1 MGDSKTIAGMDYQF
15 AEHIKTLE
23 KYGDTLNLIPDKHRM
38 MMKFLGPMYD
48 QYIKLNFSLQSV
60 KKAFGG
66 MGKDGKKAT
75 EDVAKG
81 AAKTDKTLGGMV
93 KSVGLLGL
101 TFGPLVAVLGAT
113 KGLFGGILMGVMPL
127 IGIMFGLMAAVMLLV
142 AIFDQGGGSL
152 RAWLTDLP
160 LVGDAFG
167 GVQAGVDKVKGALG
181 GIDWEA
187 TKSSVGGVKD
197 AATSAFGPAWD
208 ALVSGL
214 GNTLELQKERIIG
227 IWNSLKENV
236 SLPEFNAEEFFGAIG
251 DALTTAVEVFFE
263 LYNAIYDAVFIF
275 LEAIIEAGVVQAFVD
290 GWIAIYDGFMLG
302 WELIMG
308 AFGDG
313 EGTVGDIIAFVM
325 DLWKMLIDFLQT
337 SGVFGFIGDLMR
349 FVGELIGFI
358 FVVVAAVIAVII
370 KFVGFVWPYVK
381 PYYAMLMNAIGFIV
395 TYVMM
400 VVRIFIGIVRIVMAL
415 LTGNTEK
422 AGKIFSG
429 LKDMIIG
436 SFKAMWNYAKGF
448 INQFINLIWPLFS
461 LINKG
466 IKLASKVPGLGWVE
480 KLTITKPQFKK
491 GGIASGPGS
500 GYPVELHGTEA
511 VVPLPDGRSIPVT
524 MKGMGGGGGGETNI
538 TINVNGVSG
547 DGRKLARQ
555 ISDEV
560 ARAFRSRSR
569 GNGLSRGL

>member
-23 KYGDTLNLIPDKHRM
+23 KYGDQLNLIPDKHRM

-48 QYIKLNFSLQSV
+48 QYIKLSFSLQSV
-60 KKAFGG
+60 KKTFGG
-66 MGKDGKKAT
+66 MGKDGSKAT
-75 EDVAKG
+75 EDVSKG
-81 AAKTDKTLGGMV
+81 AKKADKSLGSMV
-93 KSVGLLGL
+93 KSVGLLGM

-113 KGLFGGILMGVMPL
+113 KALFGGILMGMMPL
-127 IGIMFGLMAAVMLLV
+127 IGIIFGVMAAVMLLV

-167 GVQAGVDKVKGALG
+167 VVQAGVDKVKGALG
-181 GIDWEA
+181 AVDWEG
-187 TKSSVGGVKD
+187 TKAAVGGV
-197 AATSAFGPAWD
+197 ASSAGQAFGPVWD
-208 ALVSGL
+208 ALVTGL
-214 GNTLELQKERIIG
+214 GDTIQAQKDRIIG
-227 IWNSLKENV
+227 IWESLKENV
-236 SLPEFNAEEFFGAIG
+236 ALPEFNAEEFFGGIAE
-251 DALTTAVEVFFE
+251 AMTTAVEVFFE
-263 LYNAIYDAVFIF
+263 VYNAIYDAIFIL
-275 LEAIIEAGVVQAFVD
+275 LEAIIEAGIIQAV
-290 GWIAIYDGFMLG
+290 IDGFLAI
-302 WELIMG
+302 WESFEMAYDLIMG

-313 EGTVGDIIAFVM
+313 GGTVGDIISFVM
-325 DLWKMLIDFLQT
+325 DLWNMLIDFLVT
-337 SGVFGFIGDLMR
+337 SGVFGFIGDLIR

-358 FVVVAAVIAVII
+358 IVVVAAIIAIVI
-370 KFVGFVWPYVK
+370 KFVGIVWPFVK
-381 PYYAMLMNAIGFIV
+381 PYYAMLLNAIGFVV

-415 LTGNTEK
+415 LTGNTDK

-448 INQFINLIWPLFS
+448 INSFINLVWPLFS

-466 IKLASKVPGLGWVE
+466 IKLASKVPGLGWVK
-480 KLTITKPQFKK
+480 KLTIKKPQFEK
-491 GGIASGPGS
+491 GGVASGPRS

-524 MKGMGGGGGGETNI
+524 MKGMGGGGGDTNI

-560 ARAFRSRSR
+560 ARAFRTKSR
-569 GNGLSRGL
+569 GSGLSRGL

>member
-1 MGDSKTIAGMDYQF
+1 MADSKTIAGMDYQF

-48 QYIKLNFSLQSV
+48 QYIKLNFSLESV

-66 MGKDGKKAT
+66 MGKDGTKAT

-93 KSVGLLGL
+93 KSVGLLGM

-113 KGLFGGILMGVMPL
+113 KGLFSGIIVTMLPM
-127 IGIMFGLMAAVMLLV
+127 IGIVFGVMAAVMLLV

-152 RAWLTDLP
+152 RAWLEDLP
-160 LVGDAFG
+160 LIGDAFG
-167 GVQAGVDKVKGALG
+167 VVQAGVDKAKGALSA
-181 GIDWEA
+181 IDWGGA
-187 TKSSVGGVKD
+187 KSSIGDMASTAGE
-197 AATSAFGPAWD
+197 AFGPTWD
-208 ALVSGL
+208 ALVGGL
-214 GNTLELQKERIIG
+214 GDTVKAQMDRITGLWDTLKA
-227 IWNSLKENV
+227 NV
-236 SLPEFNAEEFFGAIG
+236 SLPEFNAEDFFGGIAE
-251 DALTTAVEVFFE
+251 AMTMAVEIFFE
-263 LYNAIYDAVFIF
+263 LYNAVYEAIFMF
-275 LEAIIEAGVVQAFVD
+275 LEAVIEAGIVQAFID
-290 GWIAIYDGFMLG
+290 GWIAIYDGFMMG
-302 WELIMG
+302 WDLIMG

-313 EGTVGDIIAFVM
+313 GTTVSDIISFVV
-325 DLWKMLIDFLQT
+325 DLWGMLIDFLVN
-337 SGVFGFIGDLMR
+337 SGIFGFIAELMA

-358 FVVVAAVIAVII
+358 IVVVAAIIAVII
-370 KFVGFVWPYVK
+370 KFVSFVYPYVK
-381 PYYAMLMNAIGFIV
+381 PYYQMLFNAIGFIV
-395 TYVMM
+395 TYIMM
-400 VVRIFIGIVRIVMAL
+400 VVRIFVGIVRIVMAL

-436 SFKAMWNYAKGF
+436 SFQAMWNYAKGF
-448 INQFINLIWPLFS
+448 INGFINLVWPLFE

-466 IKLASKVPGLGWVE
+466 IRLASKVPGLGWVK
-480 KLTITKPQFKK
+480 KLEMKKPQFAK
-491 GGIASGPGS
+491 GGIASGPET
-500 GYPVELHGTEA
+500 GYTAELHGTEA
-511 VVPLPDGRSIPVT
+511 IVPLPDGRSIPVT
-524 MKGMGGGGGGETNI
+524 MKGMGGGMGGDTNI

-555 ISDEV
+555 ISEEV

-569 GNGLSRGL
+569 GSGISRGL